1 MKGMKGM
8 KGMEGGISMESMSS
22 MNSTHSMNG
31 NESMN
36 SMNEGDGCS
45 MTDGAKLQILSDL
58 LGSGAHIGQLF
69 VDNHGTVNINNAPA
83 APSCAAPFPGTDPA
97 AATPAP
103 TAAATP
109 ASLTAAT
116 CAPAPDFAGRL
127 AQAVSLSAGYFWGNA
142 SWAVVY
148 RVSGY
153 KGSMSDFERLVAGLS
168 CSPAPRYPCPL
179 GTVQKTLSN
188 HSYMHS
194 PVDKWL
200 QLGATPRVL
209 RLVDAL
215 QQVFTPAASL

>member
-1 MKGMKGM
+1 
-8 KGMEGGISMESMSS
+8 MESMSS
-22 MNSTHSMNG
+22 MNSMESMN
-31 NESMN
+31 STN
-36 SMNEGDGCS
+36 SMNEGDGCP
-45 MTDGAKLQILSDL
+45 MADGAKLQILSDL
-58 LGSGAHIGQLF
+58 LGGGAHIGQLF

-83 APSCAAPFPGTDPA
+83 ATPAPIA

-103 TAAATP
+103 TAA
-109 ASLTAAT
+109 
-116 CAPAPDFAGRL
+116 DFAGRL

-200 QLGATPRVL
+200 QLGAAPRVL
-209 RLVDAL
+209 RLVGAL

>member
-1 MKGMKGM
+1 
-8 KGMEGGISMESMSS
+8 MESMSS
-22 MNSTHSMNG
+22 MNSTNSMNG
-31 NESMN
+31 DESMN
-36 SMNEGDGCS
+36 SMNEGDGCP
-45 MTDGAKLQILSDL
+45 MADGAKLQILSDL

-103 TAAATP
+103 TAA
-109 ASLTAAT
+109 
-116 CAPAPDFAGRL
+116 DFAGRL

-168 CSPAPRYPCPL
+168 CSPAPPYPCPL

-200 QLGATPRVL
+200 QLGAAPRVL
-209 RLVDAL
+209 RLVGAL

>member
-1 MKGMKGM
+1 
-8 KGMEGGISMESMSS
+8 
-22 MNSTHSMNG
+22 
-31 NESMN
+31 MN
-36 SMNEGDGCS
+36 SMNDGDGCP
-45 MTDGAKLQILSDL
+45 MADGAKLQILSDL

-83 APSCAAPFPGTDPA
+83 APSCAVPFPGTDPA

-109 ASLTAAT
+109 ASLPAATPAPTAA
-116 CAPAPDFAGRL
+116 DFAGRL

-168 CSPAPRYPCPL
+168 CSPAPPYPCPL

-200 QLGATPRVL
+200 QLGAAPRVL